1 MPDLSIFKGIGIL
14 LVIVV
19 FSSGLL
25 FATASEL
32 NLGINKT
39 NKSPETSLGDGQN
52 GSQINNT
59 NQSGYISG
67 LAKIDDINLVRNP
80 DKQLLVNVSGH
91 LSDGCTEIDE
101 IVKQKTGDKFIIN
114 ITTKR
119 PKDAMCSQV
128 IIPFEE
134 EFKFDI
140 SGMDKDNLEVKVNGV
155 TKSYLSE

>member
-1 MPDLSIFKGIGIL
+1 MPDLSIFKGISVL
-14 LVIVV
+14 LVIIV

-32 NLGINKT
+32 NMGINKT
-39 NKSPETSLGDGQN
+39 NKSPENSLGDGQN
-52 GSQINNT
+52 ESQITNT
-59 NQSGYISG
+59 TESEYISG
-67 LAKIDDINLVRNP
+67 LAKIDGINLERNP
-80 DKQLLVNVSGH
+80 DEQLLVNVSGY
-91 LSDGCTEIDE
+91 LSDSCTEIDE
-101 IVKQKTGDKFIIN
+101 IIKQKTGNKFIIN

-128 IIPFEE
+128 VIPFEK

-140 SGMDKDNLEVKVNGV
+140 SGMGKDNLEIEVNGV